1 MYRSYALPIGCT
13 TEEYGKYKELNPN
26 GIMGVN
32 CDDKSFIGLLYKLNL
47 INRDI
52 FFLCFD
58 LVGGYMS
65 LWEIDTTFHK
75 LKAIDYVPLIISKV
89 NYIIKVKNILLGNN
103 ADAIKSNSNPIIDTA
118 NTISYFSSIIYKSL
132 IKEFNAYCKNL
143 NGKCGEF
150 KNEQEYGYC
159 ATFKDRESLF

>member
-75 LKAIDYVPLIISKV
+75 LKAID
-89 NYIIKVKNILLGNN
+89 
-103 ADAIKSNSNPIIDTA
+103 
-118 NTISYFSSIIYKSL
+118 
-132 IKEFNAYCKNL
+132 
-143 NGKCGEF
+143 
-150 KNEQEYGYC
+150 
-159 ATFKDRESLF
+159 LFL